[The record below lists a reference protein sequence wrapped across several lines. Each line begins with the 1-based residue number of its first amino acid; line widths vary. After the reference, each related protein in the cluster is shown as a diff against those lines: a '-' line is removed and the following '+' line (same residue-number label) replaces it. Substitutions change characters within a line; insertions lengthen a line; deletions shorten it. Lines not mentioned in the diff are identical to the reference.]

1 MNFNIEKLKA
11 IAKDRP
17 MEDIQAEEYRK
28 RNRKWLRLSQNIAL
42 SIRFCLRQKG
52 TTQKELA
59 NSIGVSP
66 SYIAKLLKGQ
76 ENLTLETISALQESL
91 GLELINIPVPYSFND
106 VETSSTNLAAVS
118 EAQNAY
124 SKKQRPSSPKNS

>member
-11 IAKDRP
+11 IAKDRS

-52 TTQKELA
+52 MTQKELA

-106 VETSSTNLAAVS
+106 VETSSTNRAAVS